1 MIDSYFRTYYQ
12 TKILDPLLTNRLIN
26 QASPHFFTFLASIS
40 GLFIPIFL
48 FFHLQYIAFIFL
60 LFSGF
65 LDTLD
70 GSLSRHQNKSSPK
83 GAVFDIVSDR
93 FVEFCIFLGLYLYN
107 PMRGLPII
115 VMFGAVFLCI
125 TSFLVVGIFHKNE
138 SKKSFYYSP
147 GLVERTEAFIF
158 FSLMILLPNFFSP
171 LAYLFSLLVVL
182 TVVIRIYQFTKHV

>member
-1 MIDSYFRTYYQ
+1 MIDSYFRISYQ
-12 TKILDPLLTNRLIN
+12 TKVIDPLLTNRLIN
-26 QASPHFFTFLASIS
+26 QASPHFFTFLACIS

-48 FFHLQYIAFIFL
+48 LFHLHYIAFVFL

-70 GSLSRHQNKSSPK
+70 GSLSRYQSKSSPR

-93 FVEFCIFLGLYLYN
+93 LVEFCILFGLYLYN

-115 VMFGAVFLCI
+115 VMLGAVFLCI

-138 SKKSFYYSP
+138 SEKSFHYSP

-158 FSLMILLPNFFSP
+158 FSLMILIPTFFFP
-171 LAYLFSLLVVL
+171 LAYLFSLLVLL
-182 TVVIRIYQFTKHV
+182 TALIRIYQFAKHA